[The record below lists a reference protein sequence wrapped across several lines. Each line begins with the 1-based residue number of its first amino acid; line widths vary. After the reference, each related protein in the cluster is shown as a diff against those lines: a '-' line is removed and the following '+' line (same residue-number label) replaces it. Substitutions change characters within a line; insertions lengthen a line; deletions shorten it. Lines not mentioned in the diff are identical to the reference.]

1 MVLLS
6 FSAVV
11 AAGAATWAGF
21 TYYDYSRGG
30 EKLSKFAPLMGSVP
44 NKTAQKYGRE
54 WTIADTLK
62 QRFNYEGNENIAE
75 DFLTVAREFFLSFFK
90 TKKSGKITTKHRT
103 LYIDEFRF
111 FPKTVKKCSP
121 FFLNKK
127 AAEKVKIYFVP
138 LDMTKSLLCVGSMG
152 SGKTV
157 FFLNLLFQRWYK
169 RAIIR
174 DAKGADFSPVI
185 VDHKR
190 SFVLNLYNKSAAVW
204 DIMNEKHFLNC
215 IGGVMLDFMTGAVGD
230 SPDHK
235 YFAGS
240 AAERLEELFKEAY
253 LKGTNSKARWAI
265 FDKLFDEYKTRA
277 TAPKSIENK
286 DVWGNI
292 LLASKTL
299 KFWSYRCQN
308 AEKTFSVSQ
317 FLNSDMRIILNGSE
331 ATMSAYFNAFISAV
345 VDEMLRM
352 PDDEENLTLFLLDEY
367 LTFNISEVT
376 KLKIHTMI
384 RSKGGC
390 VVSGLQY
397 LPGDDTAK
405 KQILDSSRFCTVLF
419 NLQDT
424 ETTSHFKE
432 YYGTLKYKE
441 TEVSTSRNK
450 HDYVTG
456 VSTSSQERE
465 VHFLTEEEL
474 QQMPKYTHLTLLS
487 TKEAYLGYTPYVSY
501 KKIYNP
507 LEDVFDLEKYERI
520 QKGLD

>member
-1 MVLLS
+1 
-6 FSAVV
+6 
-11 AAGAATWAGF
+11 
-21 TYYDYSRGG
+21 
-30 EKLSKFAPLMGSVP
+30 
-44 NKTAQKYGRE
+44 
-54 WTIADTLK
+54 
-62 QRFNYEGNENIAE
+62 
-75 DFLTVAREFFLSFFK
+75 
-90 TKKSGKITTKHRT
+90 
-103 LYIDEFRF
+103 
-111 FPKTVKKCSP
+111 
-121 FFLNKK
+121 
-127 AAEKVKIYFVP
+127 
-138 LDMTKSLLCVGSMG
+138 MTKSLLCIGPMG

-157 FFLNLLFQRWYK
+157 FFINLIFQPWYT
-169 RAIIR
+169 RSLIR
-174 DAKGADFSPVI
+174 DAKGTDFGPI
-185 VDHKR
+185 LVDNKR
-190 SFVLNLYNKSAAVW
+190 GFVLNLYNKSAAIW
-204 DIMNEKHFLNC
+204 DIMSEKHFLNC

-352 PDDEENLTLFLLDEY
+352 PDTETDFTFLLFDEY
-367 LTFNISEVT
+367 LTFHISEVT
-376 KLKIHTMI
+376 RSKIHTMI

-390 VVSGLQY
+390 LVSGLQF
-397 LPGDDTAK
+397 LPDDQKEK
-405 KQILDSSRFCTVLF
+405 KQIIDSSKFCTVLF
-419 NLQDT
+419 NLPDSST
-424 ETTSHFKE
+424 MHHYRDEWVVE
-432 YYGTLKYKE
+432 YKE
-441 TEVSTSRNK
+441 PEKSTTRDKFGNVTGISVST
-450 HDYVTG
+450 
-456 VSTSSQERE
+456 QERSAK
-465 VHFLTEEEL
+465 FLTENVL
-474 QQMPKYTHLTLLS
+474 QQKPKFTHLTLLS
-487 TKEAYLGYTPYVSY
+487 TEAYIGYTPYVSY
-501 KKIYNP
+501 PQIYNP
-507 LEDVFDLEKYERI
+507 FEDVFDLEKYERI